1 MESQDTEY
9 KRSWNDD
16 YYRWIC
22 AFANTKGGTL
32 FIGIED
38 NGEICGIEN
47 YKKLMEDIPNK
58 TRDILGIFIDVN
70 LKNKEKKY
78 YLEIKVEAYPYPV
91 SYKGE
96 YHIRV
101 GSTKQE
107 LKGAALDRFILKKQG
122 RRWDSVPQP
131 NLALSDF
138 STEAFDYFKKKSLD
152 FNRIYE
158 DDAKDSPEVLLEK
171 LILTTDTQY
180 YKRASV
186 LLFHSKPEKYIT
198 GSYIKIGFF
207 RNDHD
212 LAFQDEIHG
221 YLFQQ
226 VEKTLDLLLT
236 KYLIASI
243 SYDVLHRKE
252 TFPIPVAA
260 LREALL
266 NAVIHKDY
274 GSFNP
279 IQISVY
285 SNKIMI
291 WNEGHLPE
299 NWTVARLKVKHPS
312 VPFNPDIANC
322 FFRAGLIEAWGR
334 GTIKI
339 LNECKAAKVKPPI
352 FKFDG
357 GFLVEFKFS
366 SEKLEIDGSTSD
378 KVLSLLKQ
386 DNKLTIAEMSTKISV
401 TIITIKR
408 ILKGLQNTNRVKR
421 EGNNRAGKWILVDE

>member
-1 MESQDTEY
+1 MEMESQDTEY

-22 AFANTKGGTL
+22 AFANSKGGTL
-32 FIGIED
+32 YIGIED
-38 NGEICGIEN
+38 NGEVCGIEN

-70 LKNKEKKY
+70 LKNKDKKY
-78 YLEIKVEAYPYPV
+78 YLEIKVEENLSPV

-131 NLALSDF
+131 NLTLSDF

-152 FNRIYE
+152 FNRINE
-158 DDAKDSPEVLLEK
+158 DDAKDKPKELLEE

-180 YKRASV
+180 YKRASA
-186 LLFHSKPEKYIT
+186 LLFHPNPEKYIT
-198 GSYIKIGFF
+198 GAYIKIGFF

-236 KYLIASI
+236 KYMIASI

-285 SNKIMI
+285 ANKIMI

-299 NWTVARLKVKHPS
+299 NWTVAKLKVKHPS

-339 LNECKAAKVKPPI
+339 LNECKAAKVMAPV
-352 FKFDG
+352 FKYDG
-357 GFLVEFKFS
+357 GFWVEFRYS
-366 SEKLEIDGSTSD
+366 NEKIEGNTSD
-378 KVLSLLKQ
+378 KILHYIGEEESI
-386 DNKLTIAEMSTKISV
+386 TILELAEKIGVSQ
-401 TIITIKR
+401 ITIKR
-408 ILKGLQNTNRVKR
+408 GLNRLRDSGLVKR
-421 EGNNRAGKWILVDE
+421 EGSDKVGKWVII